1 MHQKWKLY
9 EIGLCRIKIQPSFDV
24 VVYFNSHLHQRHL
37 KIYIYILYHMPFGV
51 ELVRHII
58 IPGALSRWVIKGK
71 INHVG
76 PVVLV
81 CMCAF
86 AFRLPSYFVNGQFIW
101 MVNSPKV
108 LILCTYNTY
117 PIFGWTVPSYRLSLV
132 VRTLTLNFTI
142 IFYGRLQVIKQFEPF
157 ASSYIIKLLEN
168 HKRNS

>member
-24 VVYFNSHLHQRHL
+24 AVYFNSHLHQRHL

-108 LILCTYNTY
+108 LILCTYLSDFRLNRTKLSFVARCTY
-117 PIFGWTVPSYRLSLV
+117 TDLEFYN
-132 VRTLTLNFTI
+132 NF
-142 IFYGRLQVIKQFEPF
+142 LW
-157 ASSYIIKLLEN
+157 
-168 HKRNS
+168 